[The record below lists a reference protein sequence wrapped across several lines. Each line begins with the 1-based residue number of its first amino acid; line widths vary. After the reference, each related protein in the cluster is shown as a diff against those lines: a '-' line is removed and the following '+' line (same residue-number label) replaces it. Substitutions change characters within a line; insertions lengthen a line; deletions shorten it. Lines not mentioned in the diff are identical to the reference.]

1 MRRLATLF
9 AALALASA
17 SAAAQEAPGTGEEDV
32 PMTVDLVLVVDDSG
46 TMENFPGGTLDDFVD
61 MLGEF
66 QRLAVIRAGED
77 AELLRPLLPVAGA
90 VEKKD
95 VREALDA
102 LQFMDDY
109 ADVHAGLAI
118 AIEELARKSS
128 EKSPKIVV
136 LVSDGLIDKPAGWIK
151 RDEFVRVLGEQVLTD
166 YFLYRVMLYIVAW
179 GPEADLSLLQEI
191 AYAGAGRCMVAPNE
205 AALGDSLTIIA
216 DGAEGLQP
224 ALLAAAPQEPAAAA
238 KSTPAPAALPA
249 AFWVVM
255 SLLIVLILA
264 AVGYAAFLAS
274 RSRTVRPEVAV
285 SDERETPTLAQLRYK
300 IEAIARQV
308 RTAGTDLGG
317 LQVDLV
323 SYGAEHWEKERS
335 FLERYHHLTEHLF
348 LLMDHVELQVKGGA
362 GREGSELL
370 YKKASRILEE
380 EGIEEIPVREG
391 EKFDGKFHKHVG
403 ERPGETPAGTI
414 LEVARKGY
422 VMKGD
427 LLGEEEIVLR
437 PAEVIVSSGPARP
450 DVN

>member
-1 MRRLATLF
+1 MRNLAPVF
-9 AALALASA
+9 AALSLAAA
-17 SAAAQEAPGTGEEDV
+17 SAAAQDEAPT
-32 PMTVDLVLVVDDSG
+32 TVDLVLVVDDSG
-46 TMENFPGGTLDDFVD
+46 TMESFPRQTLDDFVD

-95 VREALDA
+95 VRSVLHD

-118 AIEELARKSS
+118 AIEELARRSG

-136 LVSDGLIDKPAGWIK
+136 LVSDGRIDKPAGWIK

-166 YFLYRVMLYIVAW
+166 YFLYRVTLTIVAW
-179 GPEADLSLLQEI
+179 GAEADLPLLQAI
-191 AYAGAGRCMVAPNE
+191 AYAGAGRIMVAPNE
-205 AALGDSLTIIA
+205 AALGDAFTIIA
-216 DGAEGLQP
+216 DGAEGMQP
-224 ALLAAAPQEPAAAA
+224 ALLAAAPQEKPAEAG
-238 KSTPAPAALPA
+238 STPATAALPA

-255 SLLIVLILA
+255 TLFGLLVLG
-264 AVGYAAFLAS
+264 AVGYAALLAS
-274 RSRTVRPEVAV
+274 RSRTVRPEPAAGD
-285 SDERETPTLAQLRYK
+285 DERETPTLAQLRYK

-348 LLMDHVELQVKGGA
+348 LLMDHVELQLKGGA

-437 PAEVIVSSGPARP
+437 PAEVIVSSGPART

>member
-1 MRRLATLF
+1 MRKLAVAF
-9 AALALASA
+9 AALALAA
-17 SAAAQEAPGTGEEDV
+17 APAAAQEETPT
-32 PMTVDLVLVVDDSG
+32 TVDLVLVVDDSG
-46 TMENFPGGTLDDFVD
+46 TMENFPRRTLDDFVD

-95 VREALDA
+95 ARGALDA

-118 AIEELARKSS
+118 AIEELARRSG

-136 LVSDGLIDKPAGWIK
+136 LVSDGRIDKPAGWIK

-166 YFLYRVMLYIVAW
+166 YFLYRVTLTIVAW
-179 GPEADLSLLQEI
+179 GAEADLPLLQEI
-191 AYAGAGRCMVAPNE
+191 AYAGAGRIMVAPNE

-216 DGAEGLQP
+216 DGAEGMQP
-224 ALLAAAPQEPAAAA
+224 ALLAAIPQGPAVAAAA
-238 KSTPAPAALPA
+238 AQSAPARAALPA

-255 SLLIVLILA
+255 SLLVVLILG

-274 RSRTVRPEVAV
+274 RSRTVRPEVAAAE
-285 SDERETPTLAQLRYK
+285 DERETPTLAQLRYK

-348 LLMDHVELQVKGGA
+348 LLMDHVELQLKGGA

-380 EGIEEIPVREG
+380 EGIEEIPVKEG